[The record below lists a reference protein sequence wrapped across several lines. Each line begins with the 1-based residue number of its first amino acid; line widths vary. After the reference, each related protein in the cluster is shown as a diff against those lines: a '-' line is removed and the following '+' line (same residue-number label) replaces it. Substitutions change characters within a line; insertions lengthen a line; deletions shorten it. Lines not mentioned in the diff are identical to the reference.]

1 MKINWSK
8 VQFSTAKFLD
18 GILVFG
24 AGALLDPNVSKFIG
38 THQGVA
44 TGVAIGIGV
53 LRALDKAFGG
63 KAATVAV
70 AVKSTE

>member
-1 MKINWSK
+1 MKVNWSK
-8 VQFSTAKFLD
+8 VQFGTAKFLD

-38 THQGVA
+38 EHQGVA
-44 TGVAIGIGV
+44 TAAAIAIGV

-63 KAATVAV
+63 KAASAASATKPA
-70 AVKSTE
+70 E